1 MPLAAMRI
9 ILARMTSKYGSVYLV
24 ARRFNSAD
32 SSADNSI
39 WNGLFLGMCNLPLKD
54 CITMPYAAE
63 LINNIRGHIYEIAY

>member
-1 MPLAAMRI
+1 LKKRWCHWLTTSGIQACGDLIVVHAARGHQI

-39 WNGLFLGMCNLPLKD
+39 LNGLFLGMW
-54 CITMPYAAE
+54 
-63 LINNIRGHIYEIAY
+63 H